1 MSDNEPDKVVTK
13 GAQVAQVTQGA
24 QVEQK
29 ETKSLKKLGNEGEQK
44 AVNFLTGK
52 GYRIIERNWRTRR
65 GEIDII
71 ADTGDTIVFAEV
83 KTLPSGNLQT
93 LEKELGRLKQK
104 RIVETA
110 KCFLSKYRQYNCRYV
125 RFDVIVVDMPDFESV
140 YHIENAFS
148 EYV

>member
-1 MSDNEPDKVVTK
+1 MHSRAP
-13 GAQVAQVTQGA
+13 GAAGEQKAAQAA
-24 QVEQK
+24 QTPQK
-29 ETKSLKKLGNEGEQK
+29 ETKSLKKLGNYGEQK
-44 AVNFLTGK
+44 AADFLANK

-71 ADTGDTIVFAEV
+71 AETDNVIVFAEV
-83 KTLPSGNLQT
+83 KTLPSGNLRT
-93 LEKELGRLKQK
+93 LEKELGPLKQK

-125 RFDVIVVDMPDFESV
+125 RFDVLVVDMPDFESV